1 MPYDILRKYFA
12 CNLKMG
18 LYNVDI
24 ERTGER
30 KMETTV
36 LIFDRKRKGNKYKVY
51 QQTNYPNGWSRRLL
65 ATFKTSAEAE
75 RFMNSR

>member
-1 MPYDILRKYFA
+1 M
-12 CNLKMG
+12 
-18 LYNVDI
+18 
-24 ERTGER
+24 

-65 ATFKTSAEAE
+65 ATFKTSQEAE
-75 RFMNSR
+75 RFMNSL

>member
-1 MPYDILRKYFA
+1 
-12 CNLKMG
+12 
-18 LYNVDI
+18 
-24 ERTGER
+24 
-30 KMETTV
+30 METTV